1 MAVASYI
8 LVTYIPDAP
17 PSCGFFSHL
26 SSWKILRHHPRFLA
40 VFPTP
45 TSTRPVRPSSSVDID
60 GVPGAPPTVR
70 GDGTPPPSPS
80 SASGGGRSTVAV
92 ELPGPMPTRSK
103 RTKDQAG
110 LLEASASMAKR
121 VKELTDASSSK
132 SETLKNM
139 ERSMFFNTSEM
150 RNMQAAGDFQ
160 QRTAARMLTEME
172 EEDRKSAA
180 RHAQA
185 SVGWRREAEETLR
198 LKAIA
203 DAEAESAA
211 RRAASHAERLA
222 AKTAET
228 AEAAARVRAAAAAGT
243 DASAAADAAGNEEGE
258 GGWEDGEGGA
268 GVHGRHGRC
277 FPCRWR
283 GGQCCGRN
291 YVALWCGSV
300 CSRRRHRD
308 RPARWSWLWWKPLS
322 PSACGGLA
330 SGSRPNIPLVLG
342 RRCCRHRR
350 SSSRRR
356 LAARRWRRRHQ
367 HCLTPP
373 LELPGCLGAAAQAAA
388 ASRLWGRRR
397 RRRRRDYG
405 WRRRARLLLAE
416 GGGGRRR
423 PVGGWWGH
431 HSSWVAV
438 FSSVGRFQV
447 SMLWCGPLARCHCSR
462 RPSCAG
468 LRRLVV
474 FFFKGFCWVVFYSM
488 Q

>member
-211 RRAASHAERLA
+211 RRAASRATRLVAKAAER
-222 AKTAET
+222 AK
-228 AEAAARVRAAAAAGT
+228 AAARVCAAAAAGT
-243 DASAAADAAGNEEGE
+243 EASAAADAAGNEEGE
-258 GGWEDGEGGA
+258 GGWEDGGGRGCFTEDMDDASRVGGEEASVADGTASFFGAGRSAVSGRTGTMRRGGA
-268 GVHGRHGRC
+268 G
-277 FPCRWR
+277 
-283 GGQCCGRN
+283 
-291 YVALWCGSV
+291 
-300 CSRRRHRD
+300 
-308 RPARWSWLWWKPLS
+308 
-322 PSACGGLA
+322 CGGGLYA
-330 SGSRPNIPLVLG
+330 PPRAAGRPRAPAPT
-342 RRCCRHRR
+342 
-350 SSSRRR
+350 SSSFFSGGVGVAGVRRV
-356 LAARRWRRRHQ
+356 
-367 HCLTPP
+367 
-373 LELPGCLGAAAQAAA
+373 AAA
-388 ASRLWGRRR
+388 
-397 RRRRRDYG
+397 
-405 WRRRARLLLAE
+405 
-416 GGGGRRR
+416 
-423 PVGGWWGH
+423 
-431 HSSWVAV
+431 
-438 FSSVGRFQV
+438 
-447 SMLWCGPLARCHCSR
+447 
-462 RPSCAG
+462 
-468 LRRLVV
+468 
-474 FFFKGFCWVVFYSM
+474 
-488 Q
+488 